1 MSTTIPQAPLPSMA
15 SPDLPRVLREHVAA
29 VAEALQVP
37 ADLVLLLDLGAAA
50 VAAQG
55 MAVVRVGPDW
65 TEPLALFTMTVLGS
79 GERKS
84 PAVREAARPVEEFE
98 ADLVREARV
107 EVMQQAARHD
117 ALLKRQEKAKARAAS
132 ATDSAE
138 RASAEADLDTI
149 AAEVA
154 ASSPGALP
162 RLLAD
167 DATPEAL
174 VGLLAAH
181 GRIGVISAE
190 GGLFDT
196 LAGRYSD
203 QVANLDA
210 LLKAHGG
217 EPIRVDRRG
226 RESEY
231 VEDPLASLALAVQPE
246 VLRGVLRNRA
256 MVGRG
261 LLARFLVCAP
271 ESRLGRRAMHP
282 PQVPDA
288 VREAWR
294 EAVIGLLTQPRTTR
308 TTSAPGG
315 IARFARQELALGDE
329 AARELLRLRMDVER
343 GLAAGETFSGIP
355 EFAGKAPGL
364 AARVAGILHLLD
376 AGPDGPGT
384 VGRGTMRAACH
395 IVRVHLEHA
404 LRITTSDP
412 VEVQH
417 ARAIVTWADDRGGAE
432 FSEREALTG
441 ARNRAAGPQSSE
453 EVRAALLYL
462 EGVGRAERCPEP
474 ERRPHGGRPPSP
486 RWRLA
491 EAPPLPQ
498 TRHERAAEEAA
509 LDAARDADREA
520 RGEVAW

>member
-1 MSTTIPQAPLPSMA
+1 VNAPIPQPPLPSMA

-37 ADLVLLLDLGAAA
+37 ADLALLLDLGAAA

-55 MAVVRVGPDW
+55 IAVVRVGPDW
-65 TEPLALFTMTVLGS
+65 AEPLALFTMTVLGS

-117 ALLKRQEKAKARAAS
+117 ALLKRQEKAKARAAA

-154 ASSPGALP
+154 SSSPGVLP

-181 GRIGVISAE
+181 GRIGVVSAE

-231 VEDPLASLALAVQPE
+231 VEHPLASLALAVQPE

-261 LLARFLVCAP
+261 LLARFLVAAP
-271 ESRLGRRAMHP
+271 ESLLGRRAMHP
-282 PQVPDA
+282 PPVPAA

-294 EAVIGLLTQPRTTR
+294 GALVGLLRQPRTTR
-308 TTSAPGG
+308 TTPEAGG
-315 IARFARQELALGDE
+315 IARFARQEFTLSDDAG
-329 AARELLRLRMDVER
+329 REFLRLRRDVER
-343 GLAAGETFSGIP
+343 GLAPGEVFSGIP

-364 AARVAGILHLLD
+364 AARVAGILHLLEV
-376 AGPDGPGT
+376 GPDAPAE
-384 VGRGTMRAACH
+384 VGGRTMRAACH

-404 LRITTSDP
+404 RRITTSDP

-417 ARAIVTWADDRGGAE
+417 ARAVVTWADDRDSPE

-441 ARNRAAGPQSSE
+441 ARNRAAGPQSSD
-453 EVRAALLYL
+453 EVKAALHYL
-462 EGVGRAERCPEP
+462 QSVGRAEQRP
-474 ERRPHGGRPPSP
+474 ERDRGPQGGRPPSP
-486 RWRLA
+486 RWRLVDA
-491 EAPPLPQ
+491 APLQQAPG
-498 TRHERAAEEAA
+498 ERAAEDAA
-509 LDAARDADREA
+509 LDAARDADREQ
-520 RGEVAW
+520 RGDEA